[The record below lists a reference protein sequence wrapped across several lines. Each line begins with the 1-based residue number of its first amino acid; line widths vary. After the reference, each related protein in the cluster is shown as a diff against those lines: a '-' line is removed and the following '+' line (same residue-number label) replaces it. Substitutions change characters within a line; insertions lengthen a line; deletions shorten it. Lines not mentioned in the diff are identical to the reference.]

1 MKPDPDY
8 LKSLLS
14 AFRDAPGP
22 TTDIQE
28 LQRSGLDYEDPRFEF
43 HLKRLA
49 DDGYVESDSG
59 RGGIG
64 LDKGAD
70 GTCMWSVIPLRLTAT
85 GDEFAEALSND
96 KALETVK
103 KSFWGA
109 SLGTIKEVAVAVVKA
124 EISRHT
130 GLQL

>member
-1 MKPDPDY
+1 
-8 LKSLLS
+8 
-14 AFRDAPGP
+14 
-22 TTDIQE
+22 
-28 LQRSGLDYEDPRFEF
+28 
-43 HLKRLA
+43 
-49 DDGYVESDSG
+49 
-59 RGGIG
+59 
-64 LDKGAD
+64 
-70 GTCMWSVIPLRLTAT
+70 MWSVIPLRLTAT